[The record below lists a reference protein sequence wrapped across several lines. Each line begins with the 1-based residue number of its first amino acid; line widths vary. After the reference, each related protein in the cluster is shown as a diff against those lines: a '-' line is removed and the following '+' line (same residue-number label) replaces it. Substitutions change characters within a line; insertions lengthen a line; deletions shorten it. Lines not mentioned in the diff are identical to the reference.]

1 MAGGLDRQ
9 IFDDAARPEDDGAQ
23 TIPDAGV
30 DQAVSDAIRG
40 MQRTPDQPAAPR
52 ARAPSDVDGVDG
64 RSSSG
69 LMQAL
74 LDERDKRQEYA
85 RQIERYEQERRQWQS
100 RQEQPNLSEA
110 LFTDPPGTL
119 ERLREEWTRPLEERL
134 VQVQL
139 DTDFKYAHVR
149 YGDEFAQAWQTW
161 HEQVKDGKDANSY
174 FAVMNSGSPGEALVA
189 WYRRVSRDREIGDDL
204 EGYKQR
210 VIEEY
215 LSGQGRSLDRPRA
228 PNGQFTER
236 PQTQRLPTA
245 TSRLG
250 ASRRDDSEDDD
261 NDGSDAAIF
270 AAARP
275 SRRGQR

>member
-9 IFDDAARPEDDGAQ
+9 IFEDASRPDEDGASQ
-23 TIPDAGV
+23 AIPDSGV

-40 MQRTPDQPAAPR
+40 MRSDQPAQMRSRPPAAP
-52 ARAPSDVDGVDG
+52 PSEIEGVDG
-64 RSSSG
+64 RSASG

-85 RQIERYEQERRQWQS
+85 RQIERYEQERRQWQA
-100 RQEQPNLSEA
+100 RQDQPNVAES

-119 ERLREEWTRPLEERL
+119 ARLRQEWTQPLEEKL
-134 VQVQL
+134 VQIQL
-139 DTDFKYAHVR
+139 DTDFKYAELRH
-149 YGDEFAQAWQTW
+149 GDEFREAWQVW
-161 HEQVKDGKDANSY
+161 HEQVKDGKDANTY
-174 FAVMNSGSPGEALVA
+174 FAVMNSASPGEALVQ
-189 WYRRVSRDREIGDDL
+189 WFRSPGRDPEAFRT
-204 EGYKQR
+204 R

-215 LSGQGRSLDRPRA
+215 LREQGGGERPRA
-228 PNGQFTER
+228 SNGQFTAR
-236 PQTQRLPTA
+236 PQAPRLPTA

-250 ASRRDDSEDDD
+250 SSRRDDSDDDD

-275 SRRGQR
+275 TRRGDR